1 MEEKESMWCI
11 RGDEVMKSD
20 TASANGSL
28 RSRKRSKSRESER
41 HHPRR
46 DRDDYRSSGDFY
58 RGGGRTRFRSRSPY
72 DDRHYR
78 PNRRQREEERRPRR
92 GSPSRK
98 SPEPNEDERD
108 RRTIFVQQLAS
119 RLRPK
124 DLITF
129 FEKAGPVKNAQIVKD
144 RVSGR
149 SKGVGYVEF
158 KNEESVSTTFLAC
171 TRDKS
176 LDLRSKA

>member
-1 MEEKESMWCI
+1 
-11 RGDEVMKSD
+11 MKSD

-41 HHPRR
+41 RRPRR

-58 RGGGRTRFRSRSPY
+58 RGGGRAAPALPMMIATTGPISASV
-72 DDRHYR
+72 
-78 PNRRQREEERRPRR
+78 
-92 GSPSRK
+92 RK
-98 SPEPNEDERD
+98 
-108 RRTIFVQQLAS
+108 
-119 RLRPK
+119 K
-124 DLITF
+124 DAPAVDLPAAT
-129 FEKAGPVKNAQIVKD
+129 GPVKDAQIVKD

>member
-1 MEEKESMWCI
+1 
-11 RGDEVMKSD
+11 MKSD

-28 RSRKRSKSRESER
+28 EAERGVRVANLSDTVLAVTVTTTAPAVTSIVVEVALVPAPALHMMMATTGPIAASVRKKDA
-41 HHPRR
+41 PAV
-46 DRDDYRSSGDFY
+46 D
-58 RGGGRTRFRSRSPY
+58 
-72 DDRHYR
+72 
-78 PNRRQREEERRPRR
+78 
-92 GSPSRK
+92 
-98 SPEPNEDERD
+98 
-108 RRTIFVQQLAS
+108 LAAAS
-119 RLRPK
+119 LLNLMRMN

-129 FEKAGPVKNAQIVKD
+129 FEKAGPVKDAQIVKD

-158 KNEESVSTTFLAC
+158 KNEEPVSTTFLAC